1 MWRSRSF
8 IEPLTIG
15 SRLDSKHRVTSAI
28 PLNKGQFAKR
38 GARSYCRRS
47 RATTTF
53 HYRMGVSTDRV
64 VLVDMDN
71 TLVDYDLEFG
81 KRWMQAHPSN
91 TLDQIK
97 ARQHFELEQNFS
109 ADLKPIATEIM
120 SQPGFFIS
128 FQPTPYALEAV
139 QEMEAAGLF
148 VFLCTAPSP
157 MQWETCV
164 AEKYGWVRKHLG
176 EDWMKKIV
184 VTRDKTL
191 VKGRVLVDDKPRVVG
206 AVEKPDWVHVVYDQP
221 YNQNAEGQP
230 RLTDWRKWRDVIGK
244 YIDL

>member
-1 MWRSRSF
+1 MWRSHSF
-8 IEPLTIG
+8 VGPLATNR
-15 SRLDSKHRVTSAI
+15 RLGSKHRVACTTS
-28 PLNKGQFAKR
+28 LHKGQFA
-38 GARSYCRRS
+38 RRS
-47 RATTTF
+47 VQGQRQRGRVKNELN
-53 HYRMGVSTDRV
+53 YKMSVSMDRV

-81 KRWMQAHPSN
+81 KRWMKAHPSN

-97 ARQHFELEQNFS
+97 SRQHFELELNFS

-128 FQPTPYALEAV
+128 FQPTPYALEAM
-139 QEMEAAGLF
+139 QEMEAAGLC

-191 VKGRVLVDDKPRVVG
+191 VKGKVLVDDKPRVVG
-206 AVEKPDWVHVVYDQP
+206 AVEKPDWEHVVYDQP
-221 YNQNAEGQP
+221 YNQNAEDRL
-230 RLTDWRKWRDVIGK
+230 RLTDWQKWRDVIGK